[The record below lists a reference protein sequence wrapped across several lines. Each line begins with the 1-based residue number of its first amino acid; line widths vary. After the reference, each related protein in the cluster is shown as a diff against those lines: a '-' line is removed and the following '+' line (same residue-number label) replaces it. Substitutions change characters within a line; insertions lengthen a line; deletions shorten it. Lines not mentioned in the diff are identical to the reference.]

1 MTSAVYPKVST
12 ELEAETR
19 SSDSTTG
26 TGDQVPILLGSTF
39 DVERQ
44 TFWSGGL
51 VEKSETPLTYFSS
64 TGSAIGAVAYTGN
77 QDSPGR
83 IVNVSSGLPSGRE
96 LVGPHLGQTVVG
108 VDSGNG
114 VLLVF
119 SGRVLNEATSIVS
132 NIASEFDASVKALV
146 RRSIEESAV
155 TIAAVPVYY
164 TGNEADA
171 DATPETNNQD
181 VLVSFLKENG
191 HRSVADRIERFL
203 ALLSEDPDEPLIVI
217 ESLRSMVGF
226 IVMVPNLET
235 PIVGSDPEGLME
247 LEWHLPD
254 NGDPDSFWGRGNGV
268 VSLKFLS
275 SGLIQYVALSG
286 PHQKGI
292 ERLRKQGESTKKYL
306 LSSLGEFTP
315 RITRG

>member
-1 MTSAVYPKVST
+1 MTSTVYPKVST

-19 SSDSTTG
+19 SGDSTTE
-26 TGDQVPILLGSTF
+26 TGDRIPILLGSAY
-39 DVERQ
+39 DVEGQRLWAEG
-44 TFWSGGL
+44 FR
-51 VEKSETPLTYFSS
+51 EKSETPLIHF
-64 TGSAIGAVAYTGN
+64 GSAGLAIGAVVYTGN
-77 QDSPGR
+77 QDFFGR
-83 IVNVSSGLPSGRE
+83 LVKVFPGLPSGQE
-96 LVGPHLGQTVVG
+96 LAAPNLGQTVVG
-108 VDSGNG
+108 VDPENRG
-114 VLLVF
+114 LLVF
-119 SGRVLNEATSIVS
+119 SGRVPNEATSIASDKVS
-132 NIASEFDASVKALV
+132 VFDASVKALAP
-146 RRSIEESAV
+146 RLIKESAV
-155 TIAAVPVYY
+155 TIAAVPVSDA
-164 TGNEADA
+164 GNEADT
-171 DATPETNNQD
+171 DPTPETNNQD

-203 ALLSEDPDEPLIVI
+203 ALLSEDPDEPPIVI

-268 VSLKFLS
+268 VSLKFLT
-275 SGLIQYVALSG
+275 SGLVQYVALSG

-292 ERLRKQGESTKKYL
+292 ERLRKQGESTRRYL